1 MIYVL
6 QFFIEL
12 SSWIL
17 YAYLCKSLALEKIDI
32 AYMSDLCTAF
42 CKLDYSSGPKEGLKI
57 RGMGASSN
65 VLSIICPL
73 FGNRVK

>member
-17 YAYLCKSLALEKIDI
+17 YTYLCKSLALEKIDI

-42 CKLDYSSGPKEGLKI
+42 ANLITLQGRRSKNPEGW
-57 RGMGASSN
+57 GASSN
-65 VLSIICPL
+65 VVSIICPL
-73 FGNRVK
+73 GWNRVN